1 MPVHNQVVRD
11 FHFEAD
17 KAWYLVVRR
26 AANIPG
32 VQSQVYVQETMQR
45 EANGEVPILPSP
57 EQIELLE
64 AEMTTNS
71 RRIMQMCLSLIRE
84 IRAIEENTATSV
96 DIHSGDFMDNQVD
109 YEQETGIQFSLSQV
123 EEFLQTLGPVEISS
137 LSTDDMK
144 CSICMEEYGK
154 ERGNITGP
162 ASDAEQRL
170 PGEETPEYPLKLSC
184 RHVFGDWCIK
194 TWLLRQP
201 ASCPACRF
209 QFRPVR

>member
-1 MPVHNQVVRD
+1 MPVYNQVVRD
-11 FHFEAD
+11 FHIEAD
-17 KAWYLVVRR
+17 KAWYLVIRR

-32 VQSQVYVQETMQR
+32 VQNQIYVQETMQR
-45 EANGEVPILPSP
+45 EANGEVPILPTL
-57 EQIELLE
+57 EQTELIM
-64 AEMTTNS
+64 AEMNTNS

-84 IRAIEENTATSV
+84 IRDIEENTATIIDSDNV
-96 DIHSGDFMDNQVD
+96 DFMYDQVD

-123 EEFLQTLGPVEISS
+123 EDFLQTVCPVEISS
-137 LSTDDMK
+137 LGTDDTE

-170 PGEETPEYPLKLSC
+170 LGEETPEYPLKLSC

-194 TWLLRQP
+194 TWLLKQP
-201 ASCPACRF
+201 SCPTCRF